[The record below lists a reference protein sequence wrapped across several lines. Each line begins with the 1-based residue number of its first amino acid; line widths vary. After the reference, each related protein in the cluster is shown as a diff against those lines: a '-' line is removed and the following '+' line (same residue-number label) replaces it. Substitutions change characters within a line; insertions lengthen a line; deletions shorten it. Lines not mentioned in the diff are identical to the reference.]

1 MSDSITLAM
10 TGASGAIYGLRLLEQ
25 LLIAGKTVH
34 FLLSNPARLVIKM
47 ELDLSLP
54 SHHQDLKTW
63 FVQRYAIDAHQ
74 LHVHGLE
81 QWTAPIASGSA
92 ISRAMVICPCTS
104 GTLASIANGLSRNL
118 IERAADVSL
127 KERKQLI
134 LVHRETPLS
143 PIHLQNML
151 TLSQAGAVILPA
163 SPAFY
168 NQPQTI
174 QDVIDTIIARILD
187 HLNVDHRLLPRWGLN
202 NFSTTK

>member
-10 TGASGAIYGLRLLEQ
+10 TGASGAIYGVRLLEQ
-25 LLIAGKTVH
+25 LLLAGKTVH
-34 FLLSNPARLVIKM
+34 FLLSTPARLVIKM
-47 ELDLSLP
+47 ELSISLP
-54 SHHQDLKTW
+54 SRASDLKK
-63 FVQRYAIDAHQ
+63 Q
-74 LHVHGLE
+74 LVEKYSAKAEQLYVYGLE
-81 QWTAPIASGSA
+81 QWTAPVASGSA

-104 GTLASIANGLSRNL
+104 GTMASIAHGMSRNL

-143 PIHLQNML
+143 PIHMQNML
-151 TLSQAGAVILPA
+151 TLSQAGAIILPA

-174 QDVIDTIIARILD
+174 QDVTDTVVARILD
-187 HLNVDHRLLPRWGLN
+187 HLNIEHQLLPRWGEN
-202 NFSTTK
+202 AQ

>member
-10 TGASGAIYGLRLLEQ
+10 TGASGAAYGLRLLQQ
-25 LLIAGKTVH
+25 LLLAGKTVH
-34 FLLSNPARLVIKM
+34 FLLSTPARLVIKM

-54 SHHQDLKTW
+54 SRPQDLKKRLLI
-63 FVQRYAIDAHQ
+63 QYDARAEQ
-74 LHVHGLE
+74 LYTYGLE

-92 ISRAMVICPCTS
+92 ISHAMVICPCTS
-104 GTLASIANGLSRNL
+104 GSLASIANGLSRNL

-143 PIHLQNML
+143 SIHLQNML

-168 NQPQTI
+168 NKPQTI
-174 QDVIDTIIARILD
+174 QDVTDTVVARILD
-187 HLNVDHRLLPRWGLN
+187 HLNIKHQLLPRWGEDE
-202 NFSTTK
+202 